1 MIEEN
6 AADRL
11 EGAPH
16 PREREVLVGHR
27 EAEQALLEAYLGP
40 RMHHAWLITGP
51 EGIGKAT
58 LAYRFA
64 RFILAHPDP
73 RLVPAGKADLA
84 VPNENPVARR
94 IIAGS
99 HPDLLAI
106 RRIAEAGKDR
116 IPQDISVNAVRQLVP
131 FFGATAG
138 EGGWRIAVV
147 DAADE
152 LNRSSANALLK
163 LLEEPPA
170 RALFLIVAHMPG
182 RLLPTIRSRCRMLAL
197 KPLAE
202 PEIVAGLATLP
213 DLRLPDSEAA
223 AIAARAEG
231 SLRRAV
237 ELAEGGQDKFAGE
250 VEAALA
256 QLPSPEPA
264 NLHAIGD
271 RLARREDDAFALFLR
286 LVTGHL
292 HGQVSGRLHEGA
304 RCLAPYAEV
313 WEKVE
318 TAAAQVRTFNLERK
332 PFVFQV
338 FGWLAE
344 AGRRS

>member
-16 PREREVLVGHR
+16 PREREVLIGQG
-27 EAEQALLEAYLGP
+27 EAEQALLEAYRGP
-40 RMHHAWLITGP
+40 RMHHAWLLTGP

-64 RFILAHPDP
+64 RFILSHPDS
-73 RLVPAGKADLA
+73 RQVPGTSDLA
-84 VPNENPVARR
+84 VPSDSPVARR
-94 IIAGS
+94 IIAGA

-116 IPQDISVNAVRQLVP
+116 IPQDIAVNAVRQLVP
-131 FFGATAG
+131 FFGSTAG
-138 EGGWRIAVV
+138 EGGWRIAIV

-182 RLLPTIRSRCRMLAL
+182 RLLPTIRSRCRTLAL

-202 PEIVAGLATLP
+202 SDIVAGLSTFP
-213 DLRLPDSEAA
+213 DLRLPAPEAT
-223 AIAARAEG
+223 AIAARSEG
-231 SLRRAV
+231 SLRRAL
-237 ELAEGGQDKFAGE
+237 ELAAGGQDKFAGE

-256 QLPSPEPA
+256 QLPSPDPA
-264 NLHAIGD
+264 TLHAIGD

-292 HGQVSGRLHEGA
+292 HAQVSGRLHEGA
-304 RCLAPYAEV
+304 RRLAPYAEV

-318 TAAAQVRTFNLERK
+318 TAATRVRTFNLERK